1 MRCLSLGQ
9 DARLMA
15 GKCALQLLAR
25 LWRCVERDKE
35 RGMVHWL
42 QHCALVR
49 RDGFERGPI
58 GSAHR
63 EDTIVYAA
71 ECAARWIASLIC
83 GFVRKFIRSLARSSM
98 SFVVS
103 SNVRLSV
110 LLKFCSLT
118 MYVL

>member
-1 MRCLSLGQ
+1 MSAWIERLFVFFRVRCLSLGQ

-63 EDTIVYAA
+63 E
-71 ECAARWIASLIC
+71 EL
-83 GFVRKFIRSLARSSM
+83 SSTL
-98 SFVVS
+98 
-103 SNVRLSV
+103 LSV
-110 LLKFCSLT
+110 LRGGLLP
-118 MYVL
+118 